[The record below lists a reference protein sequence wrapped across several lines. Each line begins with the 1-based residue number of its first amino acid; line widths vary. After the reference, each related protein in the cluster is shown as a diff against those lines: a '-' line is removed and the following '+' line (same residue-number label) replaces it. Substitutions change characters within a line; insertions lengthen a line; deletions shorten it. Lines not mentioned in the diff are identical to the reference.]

1 MQRLHVHAAVDDHR
15 LSLFTALPIAGF
27 EKSSLTARVREIGRT
42 AGAARPTL
50 G

>member
-1 MQRLHVHAAVDDHR
+1 MKQHI
-15 LSLFTALPIAGF
+15 SLFTALPIASL

-42 AGAARPTL
+42 AGATVARPTV